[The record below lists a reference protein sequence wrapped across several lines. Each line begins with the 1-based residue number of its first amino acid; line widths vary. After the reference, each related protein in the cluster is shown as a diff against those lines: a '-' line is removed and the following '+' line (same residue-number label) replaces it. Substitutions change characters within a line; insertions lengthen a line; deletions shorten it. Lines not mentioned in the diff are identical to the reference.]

1 MRNPVPRIAA
11 IHDMSGFGRTSLTV
25 AIPILSCMGIQVCP
39 MPTAVLSTHTVEF
52 TDYTLCDLTPEL
64 GGILDHWERLGLH
77 FDGVYSGFMASPEQM
92 DSAARCIRNCLA
104 PGGLAVVDP
113 VLGDN
118 GILDPTMTPEMV
130 EKMRWLISC
139 ADIIT
144 PNITEVALLLD
155 EPFTPRISP
164 EEIKGRLRRLSAM
177 GPQTVVAT
185 SVPLLEGGRDPG
197 QNTSVI
203 AYERDEDRFWRIDCA
218 YIPAHYP
225 GTGDTFSSVLTG
237 SLIQGD
243 SLSIALDRASSSPSA
258 SGPRS
263 GKGCPR
269 AKASCWSVSSA
280 ACSRP
285 SRPANAGS
293 WTGTAAVTRCS
304 PSKTDMGSAS
314 QRRKIKIA
322 DGGTPRTRTLHP
334 IQRHGTKDML
344 MTTEQ
349 CGQDQL
355 PIGLFDSGV
364 GGLTV
369 LDAMRRLMPG
379 EDYLFLGDT
388 ARVPYGA
395 KSQKTIVRYSLQ
407 AAAKLI
413 GQRIKLLVIAC
424 NTATAAALPAL
435 RETWPDMPIIGVI
448 EPGSRAACEA
458 SPSGDIAV
466 IATESTIR
474 SGAYAEAILRRRPEA
489 QVRSLA
495 CPLFVPLAE
504 EGWFDG
510 PIAEGVVSRYL
521 EPLFEKSP
529 APDCLVL
536 GCTHYP
542 MLAAAIRKVVGP
554 EVHIVDS
561 AATTAEV
568 VKRRLAD
575 KGLAHPQAGR
585 TGRIRFFITDDPQR
599 FTRTGSLFL
608 NMTITDSDVR
618 LVDLENVPLPDAA
631 ETPTQRKSS

>member
-1 MRNPVPRIAA
+1 
-11 IHDMSGFGRTSLTV
+11 
-25 AIPILSCMGIQVCP
+25 
-39 MPTAVLSTHTVEF
+39 
-52 TDYTLCDLTPEL
+52 
-64 GGILDHWERLGLH
+64 
-77 FDGVYSGFMASPEQM
+77 
-92 DSAARCIRNCLA
+92 
-104 PGGLAVVDP
+104 
-113 VLGDN
+113 
-118 GILDPTMTPEMV
+118 
-130 EKMRWLISC
+130 
-139 ADIIT
+139 
-144 PNITEVALLLD
+144 
-155 EPFTPRISP
+155 
-164 EEIKGRLRRLSAM
+164 
-177 GPQTVVAT
+177 
-185 SVPLLEGGRDPG
+185 
-197 QNTSVI
+197 
-203 AYERDEDRFWRIDCA
+203 
-218 YIPAHYP
+218 
-225 GTGDTFSSVLTG
+225 
-237 SLIQGD
+237 
-243 SLSIALDRASSSPSA
+243 
-258 SGPRS
+258 
-263 GKGCPR
+263 
-269 AKASCWSVSSA
+269 
-280 ACSRP
+280 
-285 SRPANAGS
+285 
-293 WTGTAAVTRCS
+293 
-304 PSKTDMGSAS
+304 
-314 QRRKIKIA
+314 
-322 DGGTPRTRTLHP
+322 
-334 IQRHGTKDML
+334 

-542 MLAAAIRKVVGP
+542 MA
-554 EVHIVDS
+554 
-561 AATTAEV
+561 
-568 VKRRLAD
+568 RRR
-575 KGLAHPQAGR
+575 HPQGR
-585 TGRIRFFITDDPQR
+585 
-599 FTRTGSLFL
+599 RTGSPYRGFRG
-608 NMTITDSDVR
+608 DHGRGGQAPPRRQRAGPPAGRAHGAHPFFHHRRPAAVHPHGQP
-618 LVDLENVPLPDAA
+618 VPQHDHHG
-631 ETPTQRKSS
+631 QRRPACGS

>member
-1 MRNPVPRIAA
+1 
-11 IHDMSGFGRTSLTV
+11 
-25 AIPILSCMGIQVCP
+25 
-39 MPTAVLSTHTVEF
+39 
-52 TDYTLCDLTPEL
+52 
-64 GGILDHWERLGLH
+64 
-77 FDGVYSGFMASPEQM
+77 
-92 DSAARCIRNCLA
+92 
-104 PGGLAVVDP
+104 
-113 VLGDN
+113 
-118 GILDPTMTPEMV
+118 
-130 EKMRWLISC
+130 
-139 ADIIT
+139 
-144 PNITEVALLLD
+144 
-155 EPFTPRISP
+155 
-164 EEIKGRLRRLSAM
+164 
-177 GPQTVVAT
+177 
-185 SVPLLEGGRDPG
+185 
-197 QNTSVI
+197 
-203 AYERDEDRFWRIDCA
+203 
-218 YIPAHYP
+218 
-225 GTGDTFSSVLTG
+225 
-237 SLIQGD
+237 
-243 SLSIALDRASSSPSA
+243 
-258 SGPRS
+258 
-263 GKGCPR
+263 
-269 AKASCWSVSSA
+269 
-280 ACSRP
+280 
-285 SRPANAGS
+285 
-293 WTGTAAVTRCS
+293 
-304 PSKTDMGSAS
+304 
-314 QRRKIKIA
+314 
-322 DGGTPRTRTLHP
+322 
-334 IQRHGTKDML
+334 

-474 SGAYAEAILRRRPEA
+474 SGAY
-489 QVRSLA
+489 
-495 CPLFVPLAE
+495 VPLAE

>member
-1 MRNPVPRIAA
+1 
-11 IHDMSGFGRTSLTV
+11 
-25 AIPILSCMGIQVCP
+25 
-39 MPTAVLSTHTVEF
+39 
-52 TDYTLCDLTPEL
+52 
-64 GGILDHWERLGLH
+64 
-77 FDGVYSGFMASPEQM
+77 
-92 DSAARCIRNCLA
+92 
-104 PGGLAVVDP
+104 
-113 VLGDN
+113 
-118 GILDPTMTPEMV
+118 
-130 EKMRWLISC
+130 
-139 ADIIT
+139 
-144 PNITEVALLLD
+144 
-155 EPFTPRISP
+155 
-164 EEIKGRLRRLSAM
+164 
-177 GPQTVVAT
+177 
-185 SVPLLEGGRDPG
+185 
-197 QNTSVI
+197 
-203 AYERDEDRFWRIDCA
+203 
-218 YIPAHYP
+218 
-225 GTGDTFSSVLTG
+225 
-237 SLIQGD
+237 
-243 SLSIALDRASSSPSA
+243 
-258 SGPRS
+258 
-263 GKGCPR
+263 
-269 AKASCWSVSSA
+269 
-280 ACSRP
+280 
-285 SRPANAGS
+285 
-293 WTGTAAVTRCS
+293 
-304 PSKTDMGSAS
+304 
-314 QRRKIKIA
+314 
-322 DGGTPRTRTLHP
+322 
-334 IQRHGTKDML
+334 

-536 GCTHYP
+536 GCTIP
-542 MLAAAIRKVVGP
+542 CSPPPSARSSDRKSISWIP
-554 EVHIVDS
+554 RRPRPRWSS
-561 AATTAEV
+561 AASPTKGWPTRRPGARGASVFSSPTT
-568 VKRRLAD
+568 
-575 KGLAHPQAGR
+575 HS
-585 TGRIRFFITDDPQR
+585 
-599 FTRTGSLFL
+599 GSPA
-608 NMTITDSDVR
+608 R
-618 LVDLENVPLPDAA
+618 AA
-631 ETPTQRKSS
+631 CSST

>member
-1 MRNPVPRIAA
+1 
-11 IHDMSGFGRTSLTV
+11 
-25 AIPILSCMGIQVCP
+25 
-39 MPTAVLSTHTVEF
+39 
-52 TDYTLCDLTPEL
+52 
-64 GGILDHWERLGLH
+64 
-77 FDGVYSGFMASPEQM
+77 
-92 DSAARCIRNCLA
+92 
-104 PGGLAVVDP
+104 
-113 VLGDN
+113 
-118 GILDPTMTPEMV
+118 
-130 EKMRWLISC
+130 
-139 ADIIT
+139 
-144 PNITEVALLLD
+144 
-155 EPFTPRISP
+155 
-164 EEIKGRLRRLSAM
+164 
-177 GPQTVVAT
+177 
-185 SVPLLEGGRDPG
+185 
-197 QNTSVI
+197 
-203 AYERDEDRFWRIDCA
+203 
-218 YIPAHYP
+218 
-225 GTGDTFSSVLTG
+225 
-237 SLIQGD
+237 
-243 SLSIALDRASSSPSA
+243 
-258 SGPRS
+258 
-263 GKGCPR
+263 
-269 AKASCWSVSSA
+269 
-280 ACSRP
+280 
-285 SRPANAGS
+285 
-293 WTGTAAVTRCS
+293 
-304 PSKTDMGSAS
+304 
-314 QRRKIKIA
+314 
-322 DGGTPRTRTLHP
+322 
-334 IQRHGTKDML
+334 

-542 MLAAAIRKVVGP
+542 IVEENFHECYPEMHLINPALEQANAVKAYLTEQNALNPQKKGKFVICTSGDPQVYVNVGKRLGLFEASELKVV
-554 EVHIVDS
+554 HI
-561 AATTAEV
+561 
-568 VKRRLAD
+568 
-575 KGLAHPQAGR
+575 
-585 TGRIRFFITDDPQR
+585 
-599 FTRTGSLFL
+599 
-608 NMTITDSDVR
+608 
-618 LVDLENVPLPDAA
+618 
-631 ETPTQRKSS
+631 

>member
-1 MRNPVPRIAA
+1 
-11 IHDMSGFGRTSLTV
+11 
-25 AIPILSCMGIQVCP
+25 
-39 MPTAVLSTHTVEF
+39 
-52 TDYTLCDLTPEL
+52 
-64 GGILDHWERLGLH
+64 
-77 FDGVYSGFMASPEQM
+77 
-92 DSAARCIRNCLA
+92 
-104 PGGLAVVDP
+104 
-113 VLGDN
+113 
-118 GILDPTMTPEMV
+118 
-130 EKMRWLISC
+130 
-139 ADIIT
+139 
-144 PNITEVALLLD
+144 
-155 EPFTPRISP
+155 
-164 EEIKGRLRRLSAM
+164 
-177 GPQTVVAT
+177 
-185 SVPLLEGGRDPG
+185 
-197 QNTSVI
+197 
-203 AYERDEDRFWRIDCA
+203 
-218 YIPAHYP
+218 
-225 GTGDTFSSVLTG
+225 
-237 SLIQGD
+237 
-243 SLSIALDRASSSPSA
+243 
-258 SGPRS
+258 
-263 GKGCPR
+263 
-269 AKASCWSVSSA
+269 
-280 ACSRP
+280 
-285 SRPANAGS
+285 
-293 WTGTAAVTRCS
+293 
-304 PSKTDMGSAS
+304 
-314 QRRKIKIA
+314 
-322 DGGTPRTRTLHP
+322 
-334 IQRHGTKDML
+334 
-344 MTTEQ
+344 MTTQQ
-349 CGQDQL
+349 CAQSQL

-424 NTATAAALPAL
+424 NTATAAALPTL

-474 SGAYAEAILRRRPEA
+474 SGAYAEA
-489 QVRSLA
+489 
-495 CPLFVPLAE
+495 
-504 EGWFDG
+504 
-510 PIAEGVVSRYL
+510 
-521 EPLFEKSP
+521 
-529 APDCLVL
+529 DCLVL

-575 KGLAHPQAGR
+575 EGLAHPQAGR

-631 ETPTQRKSS
+631 ETPTQRKPA

>member
-1 MRNPVPRIAA
+1 
-11 IHDMSGFGRTSLTV
+11 
-25 AIPILSCMGIQVCP
+25 
-39 MPTAVLSTHTVEF
+39 
-52 TDYTLCDLTPEL
+52 
-64 GGILDHWERLGLH
+64 
-77 FDGVYSGFMASPEQM
+77 
-92 DSAARCIRNCLA
+92 
-104 PGGLAVVDP
+104 
-113 VLGDN
+113 
-118 GILDPTMTPEMV
+118 
-130 EKMRWLISC
+130 
-139 ADIIT
+139 
-144 PNITEVALLLD
+144 
-155 EPFTPRISP
+155 
-164 EEIKGRLRRLSAM
+164 
-177 GPQTVVAT
+177 
-185 SVPLLEGGRDPG
+185 
-197 QNTSVI
+197 
-203 AYERDEDRFWRIDCA
+203 
-218 YIPAHYP
+218 
-225 GTGDTFSSVLTG
+225 
-237 SLIQGD
+237 
-243 SLSIALDRASSSPSA
+243 
-258 SGPRS
+258 
-263 GKGCPR
+263 
-269 AKASCWSVSSA
+269 
-280 ACSRP
+280 
-285 SRPANAGS
+285 
-293 WTGTAAVTRCS
+293 
-304 PSKTDMGSAS
+304 
-314 QRRKIKIA
+314 
-322 DGGTPRTRTLHP
+322 
-334 IQRHGTKDML
+334 

-599 FTRTGSLFL
+599 FTRTGS
-608 NMTITDSDVR
+608 DVR

-631 ETPTQRKSS
+631 ETPTQRKPS

>member
-243 SLSIALDRASSSPSA
+243 SLSIALDRAVQFVTLGIRATFGQGLPSRE
-258 SGPRS
+258 G
-263 GKGCPR
+263 
-269 AKASCWSVSSA
+269 WSVSSA

>member
-1 MRNPVPRIAA
+1 
-11 IHDMSGFGRTSLTV
+11 
-25 AIPILSCMGIQVCP
+25 
-39 MPTAVLSTHTVEF
+39 
-52 TDYTLCDLTPEL
+52 
-64 GGILDHWERLGLH
+64 
-77 FDGVYSGFMASPEQM
+77 
-92 DSAARCIRNCLA
+92 
-104 PGGLAVVDP
+104 
-113 VLGDN
+113 
-118 GILDPTMTPEMV
+118 
-130 EKMRWLISC
+130 
-139 ADIIT
+139 
-144 PNITEVALLLD
+144 
-155 EPFTPRISP
+155 
-164 EEIKGRLRRLSAM
+164 
-177 GPQTVVAT
+177 
-185 SVPLLEGGRDPG
+185 
-197 QNTSVI
+197 
-203 AYERDEDRFWRIDCA
+203 
-218 YIPAHYP
+218 
-225 GTGDTFSSVLTG
+225 
-237 SLIQGD
+237 
-243 SLSIALDRASSSPSA
+243 
-258 SGPRS
+258 
-263 GKGCPR
+263 
-269 AKASCWSVSSA
+269 
-280 ACSRP
+280 
-285 SRPANAGS
+285 
-293 WTGTAAVTRCS
+293 
-304 PSKTDMGSAS
+304 
-314 QRRKIKIA
+314 
-322 DGGTPRTRTLHP
+322 
-334 IQRHGTKDML
+334 

-521 EPLFEKSP
+521 
-529 APDCLVL
+529 

-554 EVHIVDS
+554 EVHIVES